1 MLKPSSRPST
11 LPRLLRGGAA
21 LALLAAGVA
30 LAQESTSR
38 SFLFMGDFNS
48 RYNREIWWMSIPA
61 IIMSVL
67 IFAGTAWAL
76 FYSVFKFRERP
87 GDTREP
93 SQFHG
98 NNVVEI
104 SLIAVPLAIV
114 TVLAVLTVRTM
125 ARTNP
130 LPPNLARVDAL
141 GAQFWWNFSYPK
153 NGSFINGNEMVVPA
167 GRAIAVELTARDVIH
182 GFWAPNLGG
191 QRAAIPG
198 SKKLWTVDTS
208 QPGAYQGNCSQLCG
222 PSHANMRFKV
232 VALKPAD
239 WTAFAAA
246 ASAYKAPAPTTASEK
261 RGYQIF
267 MNGKNGSASCAGCHR
282 IQGTPAAGQAGP
294 DLSFFGSR
302 YTLGAGMW
310 EGAAARAKLK
320 PWILNSPGLKPGS
333 LMPSFKGQLSGQ
345 DLDDLAAYLRSL
357 KLPPQA
363 DYWSKVSSVT
373 VNGQ

>member
-1 MLKPSSRPST
+1 MLKSSSRPSARS
-11 LPRLLRGGAA
+11 RLLKRGAA
-21 LALLAAGVA
+21 LVLLAGSA

-38 SFLFMGDFNS
+38 SLIFMGDFSS

-61 IIMSVL
+61 IILSIL
-67 IFAGTAWAL
+67 IFLATASAL
-76 FYSVFKFRERP
+76 FYSVYKFRERP

-93 SQFHG
+93 AQFHG
-98 NNVVEI
+98 NNVLEI

-114 TVLAVLTVRTM
+114 TLLAVLTVRTL
-125 ARTNP
+125 ARTSAVPQNS
-130 LPPNLARVDAL
+130 ARVDAL
-141 GAQFWWNFSYPK
+141 GAQFWWNFSYPTY
-153 NGSFINGNEMVVPA
+153 GGFANGNEMVVPA
-167 GRAIAVELTARDVIH
+167 GRPIAVELTARDVIH

-198 SKKLWTVDTS
+198 VKKLWTVDTS
-208 QPGAYQGNCSQLCG
+208 QPGVYQGNCSQLCG
-222 PSHANMRFKV
+222 PSHANMRFKL

-239 WTAFAAA
+239 WAAFTAAA
-246 ASAYKAPAPTTASEK
+246 RAYKAPAPATAGEQ
-261 RGYQIF
+261 RGHQIF
-267 MNGKNGSASCAGCHR
+267 LNGKNGSASCAGCHR
-282 IQGTPAAGQAGP
+282 VQGTPAAGQAGP

-302 YTLGAGMW
+302 DTLGAGMW

-333 LMPSFKGQLSGQ
+333 LMPSFEGKLTNQ

-373 VNGQ
+373 VGNQ

>member
-1 MLKPSSRPST
+1 MLKFFCRP
-11 LPRLLRGGAA
+11 LA
-21 LALLAAGVA
+21 LALLAAGA
-30 LAQESTSR
+30 ASAQESTSR
-38 SFLFMGDFNS
+38 SFLFMGDFSS

-61 IIMSVL
+61 IVMSVL
-67 IFAGTAWAL
+67 IFAATAWAI
-76 FYSVFKFRERP
+76 FYSVYKFRERP
-87 GDTREP
+87 GDTHEP
-93 SQFHG
+93 AQFHG
-98 NNVVEI
+98 NNVLEI

-130 LPPNLARVDAL
+130 VPPNTVRVDAL
-141 GAQFWWNFSYPK
+141 GAQFWWNFTYPTLG
-153 NGSFINGNEMVVPA
+153 NFANGNEMVVPA
-167 GRAIAVELTARDVIH
+167 GQPIGVETTARDVIH
-182 GFWAPNLGG
+182 GFWAPNLGP

-198 SKKLWTVDTS
+198 VKKLWTVDTS

-232 VALKPAD
+232 VVLKPAD
-239 WTAFAAA
+239 WNAFTAAA
-246 ASAYKAPAPTTASEK
+246 RAYKAPAPTTASEQ

-267 MNGKNGSASCAGCHR
+267 LKGKNGSANCAGCHR

-302 YTLGAGMW
+302 NTLGAGMW
-310 EGAAARAKLK
+310 EGAAARAELK
-320 PWILNSPGLKPGS
+320 PWILNSPGEKPGS
-333 LMPSFKGQLSGQ
+333 LMPSYKGKLTDQ
-345 DLDDLAAYLRSL
+345 DLDDLAAYLRTL

-373 VNGQ
+373 IGNQ